1 LILGDG
7 TNSCIYGPRGL
18 LVEQIN
24 SKGTPTYL
32 HHDQQ
37 GSTRLLT
44 SPTGT
49 VTGSTTY
56 TPYGAIRE
64 HIRSDAAPLGYDGQ
78 YTNADTGLIYLRTRT
93 YGLMTAQFVSVDPE
107 VAEPA

>member
-1 LILGDG
+1 MILGDG

-18 LVEQIN
+18 LGEQIN
-24 SKGTPTYL
+24 SEGTPTYL
-32 HHDQQ
+32 YHDQQ

-64 HIRSDAAPLGYDGQ
+64 LGYDGQ
-78 YTNADTGLIYLRTRT
+78 YPNADTGVIYLRRRT
-93 YGLMTAQFVSVDPE
+93 HDPVTAQFVSVDPE
-107 VAEPA
+107 VAKTGVADDE